1 MTQVRNR
8 RKIVKPLAK
17 GQVTIPAEF
26 RDALGINTETLLS
39 ISLVGDHLEIR
50 PLQQGAG
57 DLRLYTEEEVAR
69 FVADDRLEP
78 EVAQRVKE
86 LLQRGDL

>member
-1 MTQVRNR
+1 MVQVRNR

-26 RDALGINTETLLS
+26 RDALGIDTETLLS
-39 ISLVGDHLEIR
+39 ISLIGDHLEIR
-50 PLQQGAG
+50 PLRQGEEE
-57 DLRLYTEEEVAR
+57 LRRYTEEEVAR

-78 EVAQRVKE
+78 EVARRIKE
-86 LLQRGDL
+86 LLQQGDL

>member
-1 MTQVRNR
+1 MVQVRNR

-26 RDALGINTETLLS
+26 RDALGIDTETLLS
-39 ISLVGDHLEIR
+39 ISLIGDHLEIR
-50 PLQQGAG
+50 PLRQGEEE
-57 DLRLYTEEEVAR
+57 LRRYTEEEVAR

-78 EVAQRVKE
+78 EVARRIKE
-86 LLQRGDL
+86 LLQQGNL